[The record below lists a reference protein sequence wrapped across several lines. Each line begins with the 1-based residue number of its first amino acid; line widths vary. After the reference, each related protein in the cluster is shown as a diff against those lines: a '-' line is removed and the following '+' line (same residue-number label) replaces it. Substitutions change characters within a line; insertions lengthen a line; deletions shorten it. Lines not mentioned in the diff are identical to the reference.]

1 MYGKIFILFYLYK
14 QKIEINIFKEY
25 FIYNTIYKMSDFPEK
40 IPRHINIKKT
50 RGVVEIVQAP
60 VTKIVSRKIV
70 TETIVPGKYK
80 TIVPACTTKE
90 INHQIIDYNNN
101 QYIVGYC
108 PYVDNDILF
117 VIDYINEEQY
127 KKFINRDWHY
137 RSDGGYI
144 ASTAYGDDNNK
155 KDLYLHNYVMDK
167 LTFNGK
173 GQHHSLDHINRVGRD
188 NRKCNLREL
197 SQSHQNMNQVKRKRD
212 IVLPE
217 NCNID
222 ADNIPKNIYFKPGS
236 GAHGDQF
243 YIEIRTPD
251 IVSILCK
258 DDDDKKRFRWFGTKS
273 KTLDLRVKL
282 QHAIN
287 KLEELR
293 KEYPSIADLIYAVEN
308 VQEKNELISSFNDI
322 LELTTYPK
330 HVIEKNK
337 GVLLEQIKPIPIEH
351 VQEQLVKE
359 IEEKTIRGIKSHLPE
374 DCGITP
380 QMIPKHCYYKPE
392 SDTRGCKF
400 IIDRHPKLLNMG
412 KRLWAT
418 TESKKITIKQKFDLL
433 LEKLNE
439 LNS

>member
-1 MYGKIFILFYLYK
+1 
-14 QKIEINIFKEY
+14 
-25 FIYNTIYKMSDFPEK
+25 MSDFSEK

-60 VTKIVSRKIV
+60 VIKVISRKIV
-70 TETIVPGKYK
+70 TKTIVPGQYK
-80 TIVPACTTKE
+80 TIVPACTVKE
-90 INHQIIDYNNN
+90 INHQIIDYKNNK
-101 QYIVGYC
+101 YIVGYC
-108 PYVDNDILF
+108 PYVDNDMLF

-127 KKFINRDWHY
+127 KNFIKKDWHY
-137 RSDGGYI
+137 MSDGGYI
-144 ASTAYGDDNNK
+144 ANSTYDEDNNK
-155 KDLYLHNYVMDK
+155 KQLYLHNYVMDK

-173 GQHHSLDHINRVGRD
+173 GQHHTIDHINRVGRD
-188 NRKCNLREL
+188 NRKINLREL

-212 IVLPE
+212 VILPE
-217 NCNID
+217 DCDINPD
-222 ADNIPKNIYFKPGS
+222 DIPKNIYFKQGS

-243 YIEIRTPD
+243 YIEIRTPE
-251 IVSILCK
+251 IVSILCS
-258 DDDDKKRFRWFGTKS
+258 DLEDKKRFRWFGTKS

-293 KEYPSIADLIYAVEN
+293 KEYPSIADLIYTVEN
-308 VQEKNELISSFNDI
+308 VGDKNDLISSFNEI

-337 GVLLEQIKPIPIEH
+337 GVILEQQEAIQIDK
-351 VQEQLVKE
+351 VQEKLVKE

-400 IIDRHPKLLNMG
+400 IIDRHPKLLGEG
-412 KRLWAT
+412 KRLWST
-418 TESKKITIKQKFDLL
+418 TESKKLTIKQKFDLL
-433 LEKLNE
+433 LEKINE